1 MQLNIEHDDMAQKFS
16 TEVDG
21 EEALLAYT
29 MINDCLNLHF
39 LLAPNEDVAEN
50 LCKAA
55 FEYARKNGLKIISSS
70 DYIDTVFLKNHS
82 EYADLIEED

>member
-1 MQLNIEHDDMAQKFS
+1 MQNIEHDDMAQKFA

-29 MINDCLNLHF
+29 VINDSLNLHF
-39 LLAPNEDVAEN
+39 LLAPNEDVAEE

-55 FEYARKNGLKIISSS
+55 LEYARKNGVKIISSS
-70 DYIDTVFLKNHS
+70 EYVDEFLKRHP
-82 EYADLIEED
+82 EYEDLIEED